1 MSGAMDTTAR
11 NAGAYLHTIGV
22 VIPVY
27 RGEHSLEALLA
38 EIEPFFE
45 ESVTAAGHCFVVR
58 EVVLVHDHGPDR
70 SDVVIRRLAAAHP
83 QVHPIWL
90 ARNFGQHAAT
100 VAGIA
105 STTSAWVA
113 TIDEDGQHAPA
124 DIARLLDRALD
135 GRHPLVY
142 GRHAGKPPHAKWR
155 NVSSKIAHRLAR
167 MLGGADLAAFTSFR
181 LVLGSHA
188 RSIAAYCGPRTYL
201 DSALSWG
208 VSGAADVE
216 VSTRAELREGSGYTF
231 SRLLSHFWSLV
242 LSTGTRPLRIVS
254 GLGFTSAIV
263 GVVGAVVAAVAR
275 LQGNITVPGWTS
287 VTIVLLVS
295 NGLVLLALGV
305 VAEYVGQLLK
315 SAQGRPLYIM
325 IDDPALGPLGDRE

>member
-1 MSGAMDTTAR
+1 M
-11 NAGAYLHTIGV
+11 
-22 VIPVY
+22 
-27 RGEHSLEALLA
+27 
-38 EIEPFFE
+38 
-45 ESVTAAGHCFVVR
+45 
-58 EVVLVHDHGPDR
+58 
-70 SDVVIRRLAAAHP
+70 
-83 QVHPIWL
+83 
-90 ARNFGQHAAT
+90 
-100 VAGIA
+100 
-105 STTSAWVA
+105 
-113 TIDEDGQHAPA
+113 
-124 DIARLLDRALD
+124 
-135 GRHPLVY
+135 
-142 GRHAGKPPHAKWR
+142 
-155 NVSSKIAHRLAR
+155 
-167 MLGGADLAAFTSFR
+167 
-181 LVLGSHA
+181 
-188 RSIAAYCGPRTYL
+188 
-201 DSALSWG
+201 
-208 VSGAADVE
+208 SGAADVE